1 MILPAFGIASAIITP
16 LVMDFY
22 YSPTHYGDT
31 EPDVAAMVKS
41 QLEASGVVQV
51 TLNTLEWTAF
61 KEAER
66 AESMPVFLIGWYPDY
81 LDPDNYVVPFL
92 RSGMGWNGAGYG
104 SDEMDALLTA
114 QAVEA
119 DPAART
125 DLLGQVQ
132 DFAVTESP
140 FVPLAQG
147 GLFVAYR
154 EGVSNI
160 ILDPLSLFHYFLI
173 EKN

>member
-1 MILPAFGIASAIITP
+1 
-16 LVMDFY
+16 
-22 YSPTHYGDT
+22 
-31 EPDVAAMVKS
+31 MVKS

-51 TLNTLEWTAF
+51 TLNALEWTAF

-66 AESMPVFLIGWYPDY
+66 AESMPTFLIGWYPDY

-92 RSGMGWNGAGYG
+92 RSAMTWNGAGYG
-104 SDEMDALLTA
+104 TEEMDALLTA
-114 QAVEA
+114 QAVEG
-119 DPAART
+119 DPDTRA
-125 DLLGQVQ
+125 DLLGQIQ
-132 DFAVTESP
+132 DLAVTESP

-154 EGVSNI
+154 EGISNI
-160 ILDPLSLFHYFLI
+160 VLDPLSLFHYFLI